1 MASTDTLR
9 REYSARDF
17 NRNPSAISRAAHRF
31 GNIKITYRGE
41 PSLVVVDA
49 ARYPELVRA
58 GGSASLL
65 ESLAS
70 SVTWDEDVIGEPPRT
85 RITLRSEDEA

>member
-17 NRNPSAISRAAHRF
+17 NRNPSTISRAAHRF
-31 GNIKITYRGE
+31 GNVKITFRGE

-49 ARYPELVRA
+49 ARYPELVST
-58 GGSASLL
+58 GGSPSLL
-65 ESLAS
+65 ESLS
-70 SVTWDEDVIGEPPRT
+70 SPVTWDDDLLGEPPRA
-85 RITLRSEDEA
+85 RIALRSEDVA